1 MTGEYRNT
9 IDEKGRLMIPP
20 KIREQLGSFDNLM
33 LTKSVDNTLWLFT
46 KEDFD
51 ALDREVNYSPLA
63 SFNRNSRII
72 NMMVIAPAREV
83 ELDKTGRLTIPQLL
97 REFAGLD
104 PKTECV
110 IQGAKDKVEIMSAKK
125 YDEYMIQY
133 RDMLESA
140 GNELS
145 MQRMDK

>member
-104 PKTECV
+104 PKTECI
-110 IQGAKDKVEIMSAKK
+110 IQGTKDKVEIMSAKK

>member
-110 IQGAKDKVEIMSAKK
+110 IQGTKDKVEIMSAKK
-125 YDEYMIQY
+125 YDEYIIQY
-133 RDMLESA
+133 RDMLEGA

>member
-1 MTGEYRNT
+1 M
-9 IDEKGRLMIPP
+9 
-20 KIREQLGSFDNLM
+20 
-33 LTKSVDNTLWLFT
+33 
-46 KEDFD
+46 
-51 ALDREVNYSPLA
+51 DREVNYSPLA
-63 SFNRNSRII
+63 SFNKNSRII

-83 ELDKTGRLTIPQLL
+83 ELDKTGRLSIPQLL

-110 IQGAKDKVEIMSAKK
+110 IQGTKDKVEIMSAKK

>member
-63 SFNRNSRII
+63 SFNKNSRII

-83 ELDKTGRLTIPQLL
+83 ELDKTGRLSIPQLL

-110 IQGAKDKVEIMSAKK
+110 IQGTKDKVEIMSAKK

>member
-9 IDEKGRLMIPP
+9 IDDKGRLMIPP

-33 LTKSVDNTLWLFT
+33 LTKSVDDTLWLFT

-110 IQGAKDKVEIMSAKK
+110 IQGTKDKVEIMSAKK

>member
-110 IQGAKDKVEIMSAKK
+110 IQGTKDKVEIMSAKK

-133 RDMLESA
+133 RDMLEGA

-145 MQRMDK
+145 MQRMDN

>member
-1 MTGEYRNT
+1 MTGAYRNT

-110 IQGAKDKVEIMSAKK
+110 IQGTKDKVEIMSAKK

-133 RDMLESA
+133 RDMLEGA

>member
-33 LTKSVDNTLWLFT
+33 LTKSIDNTLWLFT

-110 IQGAKDKVEIMSAKK
+110 IQGTKDKVEIMSAKK

>member
-110 IQGAKDKVEIMSAKK
+110 IQGTKDKVEIMSAKK

-133 RDMLESA
+133 KDMLEGA

>member
-9 IDEKGRLMIPP
+9 IDDKGRLMIPP

-110 IQGAKDKVEIMSAKK
+110 IQGTKDKVEIMSAKK

-133 RDMLESA
+133 RDMLEGA

>member
-1 MTGEYRNT
+1 MTGEYKNT

-110 IQGAKDKVEIMSAKK
+110 IQGTKDKVEIMSAKK

-133 RDMLESA
+133 RDMLEGA

>member
-9 IDEKGRLMIPP
+9 IDDKGRLMIPP

-33 LTKSVDNTLWLFT
+33 LTKSVDDTLWLFT

-110 IQGAKDKVEIMSAKK
+110 IQGTKDKVEIMSAKK

-133 RDMLESA
+133 RDMLEGA

>member
-63 SFNRNSRII
+63 SFNKNSRII

-83 ELDKTGRLTIPQLL
+83 ELDKTGRLSIPQLL

-110 IQGAKDKVEIMSAKK
+110 IQGTKDKVEIMSAKK

-133 RDMLESA
+133 RDMLEGA

>member
-110 IQGAKDKVEIMSAKK
+110 IQGTKDKVEIMSAKK

-133 RDMLESA
+133 RDMLEGA
-140 GNELS
+140 GNGLS

>member
-110 IQGAKDKVEIMSAKK
+110 IQGTKEKVEIMSAKK

-133 RDMLESA
+133 RDMLEGA

>member
-72 NMMVIAPAREV
+72 SMMVIAPAREV

-110 IQGAKDKVEIMSAKK
+110 IQGTKDKVEIMSAKK

-133 RDMLESA
+133 RDMLEGA

>member
-20 KIREQLGSFDNLM
+20 KIREQLESFDNLM

-110 IQGAKDKVEIMSAKK
+110 IQGTKDKVEIMSAKK

-133 RDMLESA
+133 RDMLEGA

>member
-110 IQGAKDKVEIMSAKK
+110 IQGTKDKVEIMSAKN

>member
-110 IQGAKDKVEIMSAKK
+110 IQGTKDKVEIMSAKK

-133 RDMLESA
+133 RDLLEGA

>member
-104 PKTECV
+104 PKTECI
-110 IQGAKDKVEIMSAKK
+110 IQGTKDKVEIMSAKK

-133 RDMLESA
+133 RDMLEGA

>member
-110 IQGAKDKVEIMSAKK
+110 IQGTKDKVEIMSAKK

-133 RDMLESA
+133 RDMLEGA

>member
-110 IQGAKDKVEIMSAKK
+110 IQGTKDKVEIMCAKK

>member
-20 KIREQLGSFDNLM
+20 KIREQLGSFDNLL
-33 LTKSVDNTLWLFT
+33 LTKSVDNTLWLFR

-63 SFNRNSRII
+63 SFNKNSRII

-83 ELDKTGRLTIPQLL
+83 ELDKAGRLSIPQLL
-97 REFAGLD
+97 REFANLE
-104 PKTECV
+104 PKSECV
-110 IQGAKDKVEIMSAKK
+110 IQGTKDKVEIMSAKK
-125 YDEYMIQY
+125 YEEYIVQY
-133 RDMLESA
+133 KGMLEEA

-145 MQRMDK
+145 MQRMGK

>member
-9 IDEKGRLMIPP
+9 IDDKGRLMIPP

-63 SFNRNSRII
+63 SFNKNSRII

-83 ELDKTGRLTIPQLL
+83 ELDKTGRLSIPQLL

-104 PKTECV
+104 PKTECI
-110 IQGAKDKVEIMSAKK
+110 IQGTKDKVEIMSAKK

>member
-104 PKTECV
+104 PRTECV
-110 IQGAKDKVEIMSAKK
+110 IQGTKDKVEIMSAKK

>member
-72 NMMVIAPAREV
+72 NMMVIAPAREM

-110 IQGAKDKVEIMSAKK
+110 IQGTKDKVEIMSAKK

-133 RDMLESA
+133 RDMLEGA

>member
-72 NMMVIAPAREV
+72 NMMVIAPAREA
-83 ELDKTGRLTIPQLL
+83 ELDKTGRLTIPQLP

-110 IQGAKDKVEIMSAKK
+110 IQGTKDKVEIMSAKK

-133 RDMLESA
+133 RDMLEGA

>member
-110 IQGAKDKVEIMSAKK
+110 IQGTKDKVEIMSAKK

-145 MQRMDK
+145 KQRMDK

>member
-9 IDEKGRLMIPP
+9 IDDKGRLMIPP

-110 IQGAKDKVEIMSAKK
+110 IQGTKDKVEIMSAKK

>member
-110 IQGAKDKVEIMSAKK
+110 IQGTKDKVEIMSAKK

>member
-72 NMMVIAPAREV
+72 NMMVIAPARVV

-110 IQGAKDKVEIMSAKK
+110 IQGTKDKVEIMSAKK

>member
-110 IQGAKDKVEIMSAKK
+110 IQGTKDKVEIMSAKK
-125 YDEYMIQY
+125 YDE
-133 RDMLESA
+133 
-140 GNELS
+140 
-145 MQRMDK
+145 

>member
-83 ELDKTGRLTIPQLL
+83 ELDKTGRLPIPQLL

-110 IQGAKDKVEIMSAKK
+110 IQGTKDKVEIMSAKK

>member
-33 LTKSVDNTLWLFT
+33 LTKSVENTLWLFT

-104 PKTECV
+104 PRTECV
-110 IQGAKDKVEIMSAKK
+110 IQGTKDKVEIMSAKK

>member
-33 LTKSVDNTLWLFT
+33 LTKSVDNTRWLFT

-110 IQGAKDKVEIMSAKK
+110 IQGTKDKVEIMSAKK

-133 RDMLESA
+133 RDMLEGA

>member
-83 ELDKTGRLTIPQLL
+83 ELDKIGRLTIPQLL

-110 IQGAKDKVEIMSAKK
+110 IQGTKDKVEIMSAKK